1 MLSIF
6 QNAWALLLGLM
17 LLMLGNGMQGTL
29 LGVRGDIEGFDSASM
44 SYVMSA
50 YFVGLLAGSRIA
62 PRLIRR
68 VGHVRVF
75 AALGSVISAAF
86 ILYAAAPNIIVWA
99 VLRLVVG
106 FCFSGVYV
114 VVESWLNASATN
126 ETRGKA
132 LSLYMIVQMVGII
145 AAQGIMTLADPAGWM
160 LFVVISVLVSV
171 SFAPILLSVS
181 PAPVFETTSP
191 MSLRDLY
198 RASPLGFVG
207 QILLGAIFSGLFGMG
222 AVFGAERGL
231 SIEQI
236 SAFVA
241 AIYIGGLLSQYPIGW
256 ISDRMDR
263 RALIMA
269 ITAIGAG
276 AAAFGWAFGETI
288 GVLFVSALLI
298 GATVNPLYSLLIA
311 HANDFLEPKDMA
323 AASGGMLFLNGFGA
337 IGGPIAVGYMMQRY
351 GTPVFFAY
359 LMVLLASI
367 SLYALWRTT
376 RRAAPSVEDQS
387 AYAAVMPQ
395 ASAVA
400 VELAQEFAIE
410 QIHAAEA
417 EAEAGVAA
425 EAEAARQRAVP

>member
-1 MLSIF
+1 M
-6 QNAWALLLGLM
+6 LLGLM

-29 LGVRGDIEGFDSASM
+29 LGVRGAIEGFDSASM

-50 YFVGLLAGSRIA
+50 YFLGLLAGSRFA

-75 AALGSVISAAF
+75 AALASVISAAF
-86 ILYAAAPNIIVWA
+86 ILYAAVPNIVVWSL
-99 VLRLVVG
+99 LRLVVG

-114 VVESWLNASATN
+114 VVESWLNDSATN
-126 ETRGKA
+126 ETRGKT

-145 AAQGIMTLADPAGWM
+145 AAQGIMTLADPAGWA
-160 LFVVISVLVSV
+160 LFAIISVLVSV

-191 MSLRDLY
+191 MSLRELY

-207 QILLGAIFSGLFGMG
+207 QILLGAIFSGLFGMS
-222 AVFGAERGL
+222 AVFAAERGM
-231 SIEQI
+231 SVQQI
-236 SAFVA
+236 SIFVA
-241 AIYIGGLLSQYPIGW
+241 SIYIGGLFSQYPIGW

-269 ITAIGAG
+269 VTALGAVC
-276 AAAFGWAFGETI
+276 AAMGWAFGDALWT
-288 GVLFVSALLI
+288 LYLSALLI
-298 GATVNPLYSLLIA
+298 GAVVNPLYSLLIA
-311 HANDFLEPKDMA
+311 HTNDFLEPKDMA

-337 IGGPIAVGYMMQRY
+337 IGGPIVVGYLMQRF
-351 GTPVFFAY
+351 GTSVFFGYMA
-359 LMVLLASI
+359 VLLAAI

-387 AYAAVMPQ
+387 AYAAVLPQ

-400 VELAQEFAIE
+400 VEVAQAYAIE
-410 QIHAAEA
+410 QIEAAEA
-417 EAEAGVAA
+417 EAEAEAEAVA
-425 EAEAARQRAVP
+425 EAEAAAEAVRVATSAPDR